1 MRTVKIKITTEGL
14 GGTKPLLLRFNLH
27 AFGVTRDL
35 ENFCNFGE
43 NIETWWPHFKKKV
56 LETFVSNDYTRK
68 FKLNSI
74 DFKIN
79 FFFLKFESMNA
90 QTMYQGKEVQ
100 EDGEDTDK
108 GYNSY

>member
-1 MRTVKIKITTEGL
+1 MR
-14 GGTKPLLLRFNLH
+14 
-27 AFGVTRDL
+27 AFGVTWDL
-35 ENFCNFGE
+35 EKFCNFGE

-56 LETFVSNDYTRK
+56 LEAFVSNDYTQK

-90 QTMYQGKEVQ
+90 QTMYQGEEVQ